1 MRRIPEDVGNGDA
14 GPAVQQ
20 AHPPPGGGA
29 ATATQAPGW
38 VLEFH
43 QLRHRYFQVLDHT
56 CFATWT
62 FYLFIWLSIGKF
74 FPILFRRYVTA
85 VPMNLYGWC
94 TFKCCVCFWIVHF
107 TSPSWWRSSNGGKPL
122 RFSSYVTRVHDDKR
136 TYSDSSLF
144 TGNYT
149 QVSPP
154 KKKISYC
161 LMHRSCLYFSF
172 FAYGVVPVHPPFI
185 WSFVLSLSSLFVY
198 TSLPLFL
205 FSFSY
210 L

>member
-1 MRRIPEDVGNGDA
+1 V
-14 GPAVQQ
+14 
-20 AHPPPGGGA
+20 PPPRPKLQA
-29 ATATQAPGW
+29 ESWNSINCATDIFRFWTTR
-38 VLEFH
+38 VLPRGH
-43 QLRHRYFQVLDHT
+43 
-56 CFATWT
+56 
-62 FYLFIWLSIGKF
+62 FYLCIWLSIGKF
-74 FPILFRRYVTA
+74 FPIPFRRYVAA

-172 FAYGVVPVHPPFI
+172 FAYGVVPVHPPYI
-185 WSFVLSLSSLFVY
+185 WSFVLCLSSLFVY